1 MNAVFTGSLASPVVA
16 NLFMPT
22 LAYLFL
28 PARPEHESDS
38 DM

>member
-1 MNAVFTGSLASPVVA
+1 MNAVVMGSLASPVVA

-38 DM
+38 DK